1 MPDEVVAAA
10 LDQSAAPAPAIDTTP
25 APVGGNTIESHEAD
39 AGPSIDDTLEAAWN
53 KTQSNGVEKGADGKF
68 VSPNGKAADAPADP
82 NSVVQPPSDV
92 VEPAKPAIEPPNSW
106 TAEAK
111 AHWAKLPPE
120 AQAYIAQREGEAH
133 KAITSQGDRLKSY
146 EPIEQVVGQY
156 RDDISRRGLSAPQA
170 LSVLFEAQRQL
181 DTDLDGGLIHIGK
194 TYGKNEIDLA
204 TGILARAGIDLR
216 ALLTGQQGQLPAPD
230 PRLGQVT
237 QELSQIKQTIQQQQQ
252 EVERQRAIEAEATL
266 KEFAKDKPYF
276 EEVRKLMSSF
286 LKGEHAETL
295 SDAYDMAVN
304 ASPKIRARI
313 QADQRAAEEKKAA
326 EAKAKAEEEAKR
338 KVADA
343 TRSAKVNVRSTSAH
357 PNPKSIDDTINETAR
372 RLYG

>member
-1 MPDEVVAAA
+1 MADEVVAAA
-10 LDQSAAPAPAIDTTP
+10 LDQSAAPAPAIDTNP
-25 APVGGNTIESHEAD
+25 APVGGNTIENPAPD
-39 AGPSIDDTLEAAWN
+39 TPPSLDDTLEAAWN
-53 KTQSNGVEKGADGKF
+53 KTQSNGVEKGPDGKF

-82 NSVVQPPSDV
+82 DSVVQPPSEV
-92 VEPAKPAIEPPNSW
+92 VEPAKPAIDPPNSW

-120 AQAYIAQREGEAH
+120 AQTYIAQREGEAH
-133 KAITSQGDRLKSY
+133 KAITSYGDRLKSY
-146 EPIEQVVGQY
+146 EPFDQIITQHKDEFA
-156 RDDISRRGLSAPQA
+156 RRGMQPAQA
-170 LSVLFEAQRQL
+170 FAYLLNAQAQL
-181 DTDLDGGLIHIGK
+181 DQNPIDGLVNIGL
-194 TYGKNEIDLA
+194 TY
-204 TGILARAGIDLR
+204 GIDLR
-216 ALLTGQQGQLPAPD
+216 PLLAGQQGSLPAPD

-252 EVERQRAIEAEATL
+252 ALEQQQQAEAEATL

-304 ASPKIRARI
+304 ASPKVRARI
-313 QADQRAAEEKKAA
+313 QADQRAAEEKKTA
-326 EAKAKAEEEAKR
+326 EAKAKAEEEAKK

-343 TRSAKVNVRSTSAH
+343 TKSAKVNVRSTSAH
-357 PNPKSIDDTINETAR
+357 PNPKSMDDTIAESAR
-372 RLYG
+372 RLFG